1 MVTLWLEMSGPG
13 VLLTTLGQFFD
24 KFCFVNKTKLIE
36 NHCRQQDDN
45 CLTTG
50 PRLISFFNPKLSTQS
65 GLGTTIQRIFFGLT
79 DEMGVYNFENKVMA
93 GRTIRN

>member
-1 MVTLWLEMSGPG
+1 MDPKENLVGSRADPLAGNVRSEGP
-13 VLLTTLGQFFD
+13 TDATLGQFFD

-50 PRLISFFNPKLSTQS
+50 PHLISFFQPKAVS
-65 GLGTTIQRIFFGLT
+65 GQPPRGFFFGLT
-79 DEMGVYNFENKVMA
+79 DEMGAYNFENK
-93 GRTIRN
+93 

>member
-1 MVTLWLEMSGPG
+1 MDPKENLVGSRADPLAGNVRSEGP
-13 VLLTTLGQFFD
+13 TDATLGQFFD

-65 GLGTTIQRIFFGLT
+65 GFGTTIQSIFF
-79 DEMGVYNFENKVMA
+79 FWSH
-93 GRTIRN
+93 